1 MTQEYVGGVLLI
13 HPLREASGA
22 EKNRDEMLCPSQ
34 GSGVRVIGSP
44 GHPEVGVHREPPFS
58 SKILGG
64 ISQKAAQSRV
74 QHHLRI
80 LSIASRDDVHDA

>member
-1 MTQEYVGGVLLI
+1 M
-13 HPLREASGA
+13 
-22 EKNRDEMLCPSQ
+22 
-34 GSGVRVIGSP
+34 IGSP